1 MDYHALNAIT
11 VPDNFPI
18 PTIDE
23 LLDELGAAIWFS
35 KLDLLQGYH
44 QIRMKPEDI
53 HKTAFRTHDGHFE
66 FQVLPFGLSNA
77 PATFQ
82 TTMNALFRP
91 HLCKFIIIFF
101 DDILIYS
108 TTWEDHLLHLQITFE
123 LLSVNQFYLKLSKCS
138 FALQQVEYLGH
149 VVSVGSVGPD
159 TAKIKVMLQ
168 WPPPTSVRTLK
179 GFLGLTG
186 FYRKFIRGYASLAGP
201 LTDLLRKDVFHWSL
215 EAQIAFDKLK

>member
-1 MDYHALNAIT
+1 VDYHALNAIT

-168 WPPPTSVRTLK
+168 WPPPILC
-179 GFLGLTG
+179 G
-186 FYRKFIRGYASLAGP
+186 
-201 LTDLLRKDVFHWSL
+201 H
-215 EAQIAFDKLK
+215 